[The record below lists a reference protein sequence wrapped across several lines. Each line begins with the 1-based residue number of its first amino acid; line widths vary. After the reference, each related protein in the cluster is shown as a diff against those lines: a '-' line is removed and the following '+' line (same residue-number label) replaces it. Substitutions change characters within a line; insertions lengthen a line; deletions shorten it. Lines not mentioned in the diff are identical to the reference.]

1 MTNEARPVFEG
12 RVAVITGGASGI
24 GKATARRL
32 AASGATVAILDLDGD
47 RASASAA
54 ELGEG
59 AMALQVDVA
68 DSEAVTSAIGEVEQR
83 LRRIDAL
90 VCSAGIGGD
99 SLRTVDVSDTEW
111 RRVFA
116 VNCDGVFACNRA
128 VLPGMIERGYGR
140 IVNVASIAGK
150 EGNPMAAA
158 YSASKA
164 AVIGMTKSIGK
175 DVAGTGVLVNCI
187 APAVIRTPI
196 LEQLSEEHIEYM
208 LARIPLSRLGEA
220 EEVAELIAFLVSEQ
234 MSFSTGATF
243 DISGGRATF

>member
-1 MTNEARPVFEG
+1 M
-12 RVAVITGGASGI
+12 
-24 GKATARRL
+24 
-32 AASGATVAILDLDGD
+32 
-47 RASASAA
+47 
-54 ELGEG
+54 
-59 AMALQVDVA
+59 
-68 DSEAVTSAIGEVEQR
+68 
-83 LRRIDAL
+83 
-90 VCSAGIGGD
+90 
-99 SLRTVDVSDTEW
+99 
-111 RRVFA
+111 FA

-196 LEQLSEEHIEYM
+196 LDQLSEEHISYM
-208 LARIPLSRLGEA
+208 LARIPLGRLGEA
-220 EEVAELIAFLVSEQ
+220 EEVAELIAFLASER